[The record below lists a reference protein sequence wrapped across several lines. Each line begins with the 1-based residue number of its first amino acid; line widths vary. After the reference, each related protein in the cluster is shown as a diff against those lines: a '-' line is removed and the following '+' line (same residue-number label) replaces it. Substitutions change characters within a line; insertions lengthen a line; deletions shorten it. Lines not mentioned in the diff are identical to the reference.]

1 MVKKYDKP
9 IIKERLF
16 DLKDIMETKVILI
29 VGASGVGKDTLIKEA
44 KKELKKKFN
53 FIRRYITRK
62 PDKSEKNFF
71 LEDSAFEILKE
82 NDFFISYW
90 DAHNNLYGIS
100 KDSIRNKTN
109 IISISRSK
117 ISDFEKNFDK
127 VYVINITLND
137 TELKRRL
144 IKRGRENIK
153 EIEKRLERKYD
164 KIEARNLIVF
174 QNDKSFDDS
183 VKAFID
189 TLKEI
194 DAI

>member
-1 MVKKYDKP
+1 MCP
-9 IIKERLF
+9 
-16 DLKDIMETKVILI
+16 
-29 VGASGVGKDTLIKEA
+29 
-44 KKELKKKFN
+44 
-53 FIRRYITRK
+53 RYI
-62 PDKSEKNFF
+62 DN
-71 LEDSAFEILKE
+71 LEIP
-82 NDFFISYW
+82 I
-90 DAHNNLYGIS
+90 G
-100 KDSIRNKTN
+100 

-117 ISDFEKNFDK
+117 ILDFEKNFDK

>member
-1 MVKKYDKP
+1 
-9 IIKERLF
+9 
-16 DLKDIMETKVILI
+16 METKVILI

-53 FIRRYITRK
+53 FTRRYITRK
-62 PDKSEKNFF
+62 PDKNEKNFF
-71 LEDSAFEILKE
+71 LEESTFNLLKE
-82 NDFFISYW
+82 NNFFISSW
-90 DAHNNLYGIS
+90 EAHNDFYGIS
-100 KDSIRNKTN
+100 KDSIKNKTN
-109 IISISRSK
+109 IVSISRSK
-117 ISDFEKNFDK
+117 IGDFEKNFDK

-164 KIEARNLIVF
+164 KIEAKNLTVF

-183 VKAFID
+183 IKAFIHI
-189 TLKEI
+189 LKEI

>member
-1 MVKKYDKP
+1 MQ
-9 IIKERLF
+9 
-16 DLKDIMETKVILI
+16 TKIILI

-44 KKELKKKFN
+44 KKELKKEFN
-53 FIRRYITRK
+53 FARRYITRK
-62 PDKSEKNFF
+62 PDKSEKNYF
-71 LEDSAFEILKE
+71 LENSAFKLLKDNE
-82 NDFFISYW
+82 FFISSW
-90 DAHNNLYGIS
+90 EAHNNLYGIS
-100 KDSIRNKTN
+100 KDSIKNKTN

-117 ISDFEKNFDK
+117 IADFEKHFDK

-137 TELKRRL
+137 VELKRRL

-164 KIEARNLIVF
+164 KIDARNLIVF

-183 VKAFID
+183 IKAFID
-189 TLKEI
+189 ILKEL

>member
-1 MVKKYDKP
+1 MVEKYDKP

-82 NDFFISYW
+82 NDFFISCW

-100 KDSIRNKTN
+100 KDSIKNKTN

>member
-1 MVKKYDKP
+1 MVEKYDKP

-82 NDFFISYW
+82 NDFFISCW

-100 KDSIRNKTN
+100 KDSIKNKTN
-109 IISISRSK
+109 ISQA
-117 ISDFEKNFDK
+117 
-127 VYVINITLND
+127 YL
-137 TELKRRL
+137 
-144 IKRGRENIK
+144 
-153 EIEKRLERKYD
+153 
-164 KIEARNLIVF
+164 
-174 QNDKSFDDS
+174 
-183 VKAFID
+183 
-189 TLKEI
+189 
-194 DAI
+194 

>member
-9 IIKERLF
+9 IIKEILF

-82 NDFFISYW
+82 NDFFISCW

-100 KDSIRNKTN
+100 KDSIKNKTN

>member
-82 NDFFISYW
+82 NDFFISCW

-100 KDSIRNKTN
+100 KDSIKNKTN

>member
-1 MVKKYDKP
+1 MQ
-9 IIKERLF
+9 
-16 DLKDIMETKVILI
+16 TKIILI

-44 KKELKKKFN
+44 KKELKKEFN

-62 PDKSEKNFF
+62 PDKNEKNFF
-71 LEDSAFEILKE
+71 LENSAFKLLKE
-82 NDFFISYW
+82 NEFFISSW
-90 DAHNNLYGIS
+90 EAPNNLYGIS
-100 KDSIRNKTN
+100 KDSIKNKTN

-117 ISDFEKNFDK
+117 IADFEKHFDK

-137 TELKRRL
+137 VELKRRL

-164 KIEARNLIVF
+164 KIYARNLIVF

-183 VKAFID
+183 IKAFID
-189 TLKEI
+189 ILKEI
-194 DAI
+194 DEI

>member
-1 MVKKYDKP
+1 MQ
-9 IIKERLF
+9 
-16 DLKDIMETKVILI
+16 TKIILI

-44 KKELKKKFN
+44 KKELKKEFN

-62 PDKSEKNFF
+62 PDKNEKNFF
-71 LEDSAFEILKE
+71 LENSAFKLLKE
-82 NDFFISYW
+82 NEFFISSW
-90 DAHNNLYGIS
+90 EAHNNLYGIS
-100 KDSIRNKTN
+100 KDSIKNKTN

-117 ISDFEKNFDK
+117 IADFEKHFDK

-164 KIEARNLIVF
+164 KIYARNLIVF

-183 VKAFID
+183 IKAFID
-189 TLKEI
+189 ILKEI
-194 DAI
+194 DEI

>member
-1 MVKKYDKP
+1 MNYNQSNILVTVTGPSLTGKTTFA
-9 IIKERLF
+9 RLIEPF
-16 DLKDIMETKVILI
+16 GYEEI
-29 VGASGVGKDTLIKEA
+29 VSTTTRPPREGEVHGKHYHFVTTDEFNSM
-44 KKELKKKFN
+44 LKKN
-53 FIRRYITRK
+53 LMI
-62 PDKSEKNFF
+62 EKVQVG
-71 LEDSAFEILKE
+71 
-82 NDFFISYW
+82 
-90 DAHNNLYGIS
+90 NNLYGIS
-100 KDSIRNKTN
+100 KDSIKNKTN